1 MGNVVNAWE
10 YLGIPPNSDKRTIKL
25 AYARRARECNPEDK
39 PDEFMAL
46 RQAYET
52 ALEAI
57 SAPSQ
62 VDRSFSFA
70 APAASTTPRP
80 SVEPE
85 PQLEPQPISEAQP
98 VQAERPA
105 VDTREVQRLA
115 EEIAALVQQAGG
127 TSNLEAMEALL
138 NNPLLEFPSIRDD
151 IGHHV
156 LNVLWQKIS
165 DASPRCCPL
174 DRSVILTLDRTFG
187 WSSDYRDVP
196 GLPMDNIYLLLDA
209 AHASEIESSKRLGWR
224 WLGRLLANSR
234 GRISR
239 LEWLFAF
246 LVLVLG
252 TVATLNLIQGVMNA
266 LPRTPY
272 HSEIFL
278 GVALLATI
286 SFFCFTVKRS
296 VDAGVSPIA
305 TLIFGF
311 LFPVTLL
318 FFIAGVPKE
327 HARHEDPRIKFTDPL
342 DMAFWDVRGDEK
354 RYGVAQRFAVFFK
367 KLSPRFLW
375 SLGGYV
381 LVGIGIIPI
390 LMP

>member
-1 MGNVVNAWE
+1 MGDVVNAWE
-10 YLGIPPNSDKRTIKL
+10 YLGIEPNSDKRTIKL
-25 AYARRARECNPEDK
+25 AYARRAKECNPEDK

-46 RQAYET
+46 RQAYEA
-52 ALEAI
+52 ALEAL
-57 SAPSQ
+57 S
-62 VDRSFSFA
+62 
-70 APAASTTPRP
+70 APAAATTPRP
-80 SVEPE
+80 SAGPE
-85 PQLEPQPISEAQP
+85 PQLEPLFEPQPISEAQP
-98 VQAERPA
+98 VVVERPVVKA
-105 VDTREVQRLA
+105 RDVQRLA
-115 EEIAALVQQAGG
+115 EEIAALVQQTGA
-127 TSNLEAMEALL
+127 TSNREAMEALL

-156 LNVLWQKIS
+156 LNVLWQQIA

-174 DRSVILTLDRTFG
+174 DRTVILTLDRTFG

-209 AHASEIESSKRLGWR
+209 AHASEIESGKRLGWK

-252 TVATLNLIQGVMNA
+252 TVATLNLTQGVMNG
-266 LPRTPY
+266 LPGIPY
-272 HSEIFL
+272 HAEVFL
-278 GVALLATI
+278 VVALLAAI

-296 VDAGVSPIA
+296 VDAGVNPVA

-311 LFPVTLL
+311 LFPITLL

-342 DMAFWDVRGDEK
+342 DMAFWDIRGEQK
-354 RYGVAQRFAVFFK
+354 RYGVAQRFGVFFR

-375 SLGGYV
+375 GLGAY
-381 LVGIGIIPI
+381 LLAGIGIIPI
-390 LMP
+390 LTS

>member
-10 YLGIPPNSDKRTIKL
+10 YLGIEPNSDKRTIKL
-25 AYARRARECNPEDK
+25 AYARRAKECNPEDK
-39 PDEFMAL
+39 PDEFMTL

-52 ALEAI
+52 ALKAI

-62 VDRSFSFA
+62 ADPASSLA
-70 APAASTTPRP
+70 TPAASTTPSP
-80 SVEPE
+80 SS
-85 PQLEPQPISEAQP
+85 QLELQPISEPQP
-98 VQAERPA
+98 ALAERPA
-105 VDTREVQRLA
+105 VDAREVRHLA
-115 EEIAALVQQAGG
+115 DEIAAMIQKAED

-138 NNPLLEFPSIRDD
+138 NNPLLEFPGIRDD
-151 IGHHV
+151 IGHYV

-165 DASPRCCPL
+165 EASPRCCPL
-174 DRSVILTLDRTFG
+174 DRTVLLTLDRTFG
-187 WSSDYRDVP
+187 WSNDYRHVP

-209 AHASEIESSKRLGWR
+209 AHASEIKNSERLGWR

-252 TVATLNLIQGVMNA
+252 TSATLGLVQGVMNL
-266 LPRTPY
+266 LPGTSY
-272 HSEIFL
+272 HADIFL
-278 GVALLATI
+278 IVALLAAI

-296 VDAGVSPIA
+296 VDAGVNPIA

-342 DMAFWDVRGDEK
+342 DIAFWDVRGDEK
-354 RYGVAQRFAVFFK
+354 RYGVAQRFGVFFK

-375 SLGGYV
+375 GLGGY
-381 LVGIGIIPI
+381 LIVGIGVIPI
-390 LMP
+390 LTL

>member
-1 MGNVVNAWE
+1 MGDVVNAWE
-10 YLGIPPNSDKRTIKL
+10 YLGIEPNSDKRTIKL
-25 AYARRARECNPEDK
+25 AYARRAKECNPEDK

-46 RQAYET
+46 RQAYEA
-52 ALEAI
+52 ALEAL
-57 SAPSQ
+57 S
-62 VDRSFSFA
+62 
-70 APAASTTPRP
+70 APAAATTPRP
-80 SVEPE
+80 SAGPE
-85 PQLEPQPISEAQP
+85 PQLEPLFEPQPISEAQP
-98 VQAERPA
+98 VVVERPVVKA
-105 VDTREVQRLA
+105 RDVQRLA
-115 EEIAALVQQAGG
+115 EEIAALVQQTGD
-127 TSNLEAMEALL
+127 TSNREAMEALL

-156 LNVLWQKIS
+156 LNVLWQQIAE
-165 DASPRCCPL
+165 ASPRCCPL
-174 DRSVILTLDRTFG
+174 DRTVILTLDRTFG

-209 AHASEIESSKRLGWR
+209 AHASEIESGKRLGWK

-252 TVATLNLIQGVMNA
+252 TVATLNLTQGVMNG
-266 LPRTPY
+266 LPGIPY
-272 HSEIFL
+272 HAEVFL
-278 GVALLATI
+278 VVALLAAI

-296 VDAGVSPIA
+296 VDAGVNPVA

-311 LFPVTLL
+311 LFPITLL

-342 DMAFWDVRGDEK
+342 DMAFWDIRGEQK
-354 RYGVAQRFAVFFK
+354 RYGVAQRFGVFFR

-375 SLGGYV
+375 GLGAY
-381 LVGIGIIPI
+381 LLAGIGIIPI
-390 LMP
+390 LTS